1 MTTDKKV
8 TAAITAVGGYVPE
21 DVLTNADIEKMVE
34 TSDEWITTRVGIK
47 ERRILK
53 DPTKGS
59 SYLGVKAVQDL
70 LAHYPNI
77 KLDEIDLVVVSSN
90 TPDYHFPT
98 TASIIADQ
106 VGVPKGVPCFDFQ
119 GACPGFL
126 YGLQIV
132 RGFIESGLYKKVLL
146 ISAEKMSAVTNPK
159 DRTTLPLFGDGAA
172 CVILEPNTDGMG
184 IQDVILRNDN
194 AGNAGHLIMKAG
206 GSACPPTHETIDQGL
221 HYVYQEGQQVF
232 KAAVTQMGDT
242 SAEIMERNGLSHE
255 DIAWV
260 VPHQAN
266 MRIITAT
273 ARRMSLDMDKVML
286 NIEKYGNTSSATIPL
301 CLWNYQDRLH
311 KGDNLILTAFG
322 AGFTYGS
329 IYLKWAY

>member
-1 MTTDKKV
+1 MTKENKV
-8 TAAITAVGGYVPE
+8 RAAITAVGGYVPE
-21 DVLTNADIEKMVE
+21 DTLTNADIAQMVD

-53 DPTKGS
+53 DPSKGS
-59 SYLGVKAVQDL
+59 SYMGVQAVEDL
-70 LAHYPNI
+70 LARHPNI
-77 KLDEIDLVVVSSN
+77 HKDEIDLVLVSSN
-90 TPDYHFPT
+90 TPDYPFPT

-106 VGVPKGVPCFDFQ
+106 VGIPTGVPCFDFQ
-119 GACPGFL
+119 GACTGFL
-126 YGLQIV
+126 YGLQIA

-146 ISAEKMSAVTNPK
+146 ISAEKMSTITNPR
-159 DRTTLPLFGDGAA
+159 DRATLPLFGDGSA
-172 CVILEPNTDGMG
+172 CVVLEPTIDGNG

-194 AGNAGHLIMKAG
+194 TGNASHLIMKAG
-206 GSACPPTHETIDQGL
+206 GSACPASHETVDQDL
-221 HYVYQEGQQVF
+221 HFVYQEGQQVF
-232 KAAVTQMGDT
+232 KAAVTQMGDV

-266 MRIITAT
+266 MRIISAT
-273 ARRMSLDMDKVML
+273 AKRMNLSLDKVML
-286 NIEKYGNTSSATIPL
+286 NIERYGNTSSASIPL
-301 CLWNYQDRLH
+301 CLWDYERQIR

-322 AGFTYGS
+322 AGFTFGS